1 MNGARNVAAL
11 LRLRRWSALPLAIVL
26 ICGAAAPGL
35 GANGDGRPIEL
46 AVFDFE
52 LDDYSAGTSI
62 AGDRDGDEVQ
72 LASVSSEVRK
82 VIEQSR
88 RYRLVDVSSTDAL
101 AAKDHSLRSCDGCDA
116 SIALALG
123 AEQSLVGVVRRITR
137 TEYVVQFRLRDA
149 RTGELL
155 ASQETDLRMGANYAW
170 SRGATRLI
178 RTACSTFR
186 ASYQARLW
194 ALPWRASNRSRMC
207 RSRFPESSQP
217 RRA

>member
-137 TEYVVQFRLRDA
+137 TNTWSSFVCGTREPESCWPA
-149 RTGELL
+149 RKPIC
-155 ASQETDLRMGANYAW
+155 AW
-170 SRGATRLI
+170 VRTTRGAG
-178 RTACSTFR
+178 
-186 ASYQARLW
+186 AR
-194 ALPWRASNRSRMC
+194 PG
-207 RSRFPESSQP
+207 
-217 RRA
+217 